1 MVAGL
6 PLQAYSSFD
15 RGGSVRA
22 ISEASCR
29 ENMGIGVRNKMY
41 SARLRGSMG
50 LFSPSIVPP
59 LLEKPVQRNWQPC
72 HPDT

>member
-41 SARLRGSMG
+41 SARQRGSNYG
-50 LFSPSIVPP
+50 IIFS
-59 LLEKPVQRNWQPC
+59 
-72 HPDT
+72 